1 MTTSKTKN
9 LVLNGMIA
17 ALYIALTL
25 AVSPVAQGAIQ
36 FRISEGLNH
45 LVVFN
50 RKLRWG
56 VLAGVVLFNLFF
68 AEFGLVDVLFG
79 GGQTFIALS
88 LSVLMHRYIKSVPKR
103 LVLNIVF
110 FTVSMFLIALML
122 TMMLGLPFWMT
133 YATTALSELL
143 IMSLSAP
150 IMYGVN
156 KVLKL
161 ENI

>member
-1 MTTSKTKN
+1 
-9 LVLNGMIA
+9 MIA

-88 LSVLMHRYIKSVPKR
+88 LSALMHRYIKSVPKR

-110 FTVSMFLIALML
+110 FTVSMILIALML

>member
-1 MTTSKTKN
+1 MTTSKTKK

-88 LSVLMHRYIKSVPKR
+88 LSALMHRYIKSVPKR

>member
-88 LSVLMHRYIKSVPKR
+88 LSALMHRYIKSVPKR

-122 TMMLGLPFWMT
+122 TMMLSLPFWMT

>member
-88 LSVLMHRYIKSVPKR
+88 LSALMHCYIKSVPKR

>member
-1 MTTSKTKN
+1 
-9 LVLNGMIA
+9 
-17 ALYIALTL
+17 
-25 AVSPVAQGAIQ
+25 
-36 FRISEGLNH
+36 
-45 LVVFN
+45 
-50 RKLRWG
+50 
-56 VLAGVVLFNLFF
+56 
-68 AEFGLVDVLFG
+68 
-79 GGQTFIALS
+79 
-88 LSVLMHRYIKSVPKR
+88 MHRYIKSVPKR

>member
-88 LSVLMHRYIKSVPKR
+88 LSALMHRYIKSVPKR

-110 FTVSMFLIALML
+110 FTVSMILIALML

-150 IMYGVN
+150 IMYGIN